1 MINIEMIFKTCGLM
15 IPYRAIREK
24 DRRRGKTAYKVD
36 LENVWSDPNLLGT
49 RDRTNECGS
58 DFPF

>member
-1 MINIEMIFKTCGLM
+1 MINIETILRTCGLM
-15 IPYRAIREK
+15 ILYRAIREK
-24 DRRRGKTAYKVD
+24 DRRRDKTAYKMD

-49 RDRTNECGS
+49 RDRSNESGS